1 MKKYVNS
8 LGLNDV
14 VTFLSSVQSDRLPE
28 IYNIADVLVLPSET
42 EGTPMCI
49 LEALACGTPVIASAV
64 GGIPKLIHEG
74 INGLLLDNP
83 SAACVAEAVLRIC
96 RSEYRRVGVARTVSA
111 FRSETI
117 AKRIEGICENVIVR
131 ASGNTSPIRVFNHGG
146 V

>member
-1 MKKYVNS
+1 MPPLHRWRWQSENAYEKYVNS

-49 LEALACGTPVIASAV
+49 LEASACGTPVIASAV

-74 INGLLLDNP
+74 INGLL
-83 SAACVAEAVLRIC
+83 
-96 RSEYRRVGVARTVSA
+96 
-111 FRSETI
+111 F
-117 AKRIEGICENVIVR
+117 
-131 ASGNTSPIRVFNHGG
+131 
-146 V
+146 